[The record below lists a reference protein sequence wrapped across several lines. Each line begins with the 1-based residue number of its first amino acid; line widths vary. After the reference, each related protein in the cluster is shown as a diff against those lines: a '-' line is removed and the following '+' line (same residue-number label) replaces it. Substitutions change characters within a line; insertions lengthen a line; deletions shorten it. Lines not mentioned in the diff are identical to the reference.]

1 MPTRKKFTF
10 RPLLLLIFG
19 VIVLSGCAS
28 QFGIST
34 QPGQYSGSPGL
45 LVRTHDEQH
54 LFFKNDQWRLTLEGI
69 AGRAE
74 VTTTEGLH
82 YTVDTTLSYWNTQSA
97 EATGRNNTMG
107 RFMLTV
113 LGIILVL
120 GLAGIILYAAFLA
133 TDR

>member
-1 MPTRKKFTF
+1 MHIRTNILLRLV
-10 RPLLLLIFG
+10 PLAVVVMIAAGGCTSQYGLLAPQSRTG
-19 VIVLSGCAS
+19 
-28 QFGIST
+28 
-34 QPGQYSGSPGL
+34 GSDGL
-45 LVRTHDEQH
+45 LVRTYDEHQ
-54 LFFKNDQWRLTLEGI
+54 LFFHDRQWKLTVNGI

-74 VTTTEGLH
+74 VTTAEGMQ
-82 YTVDTTLSYWNTQSA
+82 YVADTTLSYWNTESA